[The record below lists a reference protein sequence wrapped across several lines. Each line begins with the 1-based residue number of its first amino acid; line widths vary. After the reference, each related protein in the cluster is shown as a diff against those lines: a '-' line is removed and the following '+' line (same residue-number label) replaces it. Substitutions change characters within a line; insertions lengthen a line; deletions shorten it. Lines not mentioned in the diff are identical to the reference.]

1 VHEKKAEIEIV
12 VGDIVI
18 RAGRGIDEGH
28 LSRVIRA
35 VRAAV

>member
-1 VHEKKAEIEIV
+1 

-18 RAGRGIDEGH
+18 RAAPGVDDGH

-35 VRAAV
+35 VRAAT